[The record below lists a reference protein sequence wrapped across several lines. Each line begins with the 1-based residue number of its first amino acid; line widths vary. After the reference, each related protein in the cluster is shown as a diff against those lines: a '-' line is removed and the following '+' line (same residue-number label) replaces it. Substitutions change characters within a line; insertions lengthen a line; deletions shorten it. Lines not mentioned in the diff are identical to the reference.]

1 MEQKQKLKN
10 VKVILINRGISK
22 KSGNAYCQF
31 VVRQKKEDGSYR
43 LRDYWLDEDLS
54 SQLISDGIE
63 VDDLVD
69 LTFGLDEQF
78 HVVLEK
84 VEKSSEDE
92 DFFKGV
98 D

>member
-1 MEQKQKLKN
+1 MEQKLKN

-22 KSGNAYCQF
+22 KSGNPYCQF
-31 VVRQKKEDGSYR
+31 VARQKKEDGSYR
-43 LRDYWLDEDLS
+43 LRDFWLDEDLS
-54 SQLISDGIE
+54 NQLVSDGIE

-69 LTFGLDEQF
+69 LTFGLDEQL

-92 DFFKGV
+92 DFFNGG